1 MAQAKLSP
9 VNNYPATNRKSLRAI
24 LRANTGFLFVAP
36 ALIIF
41 LIFGLYTVI
50 YSGFLSF
57 FRWNGYG
64 NFSILPYKCGPP
76 SCQFVGFDNFAEFL
90 WASPTESHYFWQSLQ
105 NNVIIAVVVTLGTI
119 IIALPLATALSR
131 AMKFQGI
138 LRTLIMLPTVTAG
151 IAIYYVWSFIF
162 QSDGLLNNILQT
174 IGLGFLQAKQGW
186 LSQPDRAL
194 PALMAVMI
202 WGAVP
207 LATILYMAGIQTIN
221 RELYE
226 SGILDG
232 ANALQLL
239 WHITWPLL
247 HPITVIIVITS
258 INSAFQGYEMVY
270 LMTGGGPA
278 GHTEVVGL
286 QVFEY
291 GFGSSQQLG
300 LASAMSWLLFLVVF
314 VIALINL
321 RFFRAKD

>member
-1 MAQAKLSP
+1 MAQANISAIDKRQGRP
-9 VNNYPATNRKSLRAI
+9 RKSFRAI
-24 LRANTGFLFVAP
+24 LRANSGFLFVAP
-36 ALIIF
+36 AMLIF
-41 LIFGLYTVI
+41 LVFGLYTVI
-50 YSGFLSF
+50 YSGVLSF

-64 NFSILPYKCGPP
+64 DFSLIPFKCGPP
-76 SCQFVGFDNFAEFL
+76 SCQFVGLDNFTEFL
-90 WASPTESHYFWQSLQ
+90 FVNPTESHYFWQSIQ
-105 NNVIIAVVVTLGTI
+105 NNIIIAVVVTIGTI
-119 IIALPLATALSR
+119 VIALPLATALSR
-131 AMKFQGI
+131 AMRFQGL

-162 QSDGLLNNILQT
+162 QSDGLLNNILGT
-174 IGLGFLQAKQGW
+174 FGLGFLQAKQGW
-186 LSQPDRAL
+186 LSQSDRAL
-194 PALMAVMI
+194 PALMIVMI

-207 LATILYMAGIQTIN
+207 FATILYMAGIQTIN

-247 HPITVIIVITS
+247 YPITVIITITS
-258 INSAFQGYEMVY
+258 INNAFQGYEMVY

-314 VIALINL
+314 IIALINL

>member
-1 MAQAKLSP
+1 MAQAKLST
-9 VNNYPATNRKSLRAI
+9 VDNLSGRRRKSLRAI
-24 LRANTGFLFVAP
+24 VRANSGFLFVAP
-36 ALIIF
+36 AMLIF
-41 LIFGLYTVI
+41 LVFGFYTVI

-57 FRWNGYG
+57 FRWNGFG
-64 NFSILPYKCGPP
+64 KFSLLPYDCGPP
-76 SCQFVGFDNFAEFL
+76 SCQFVGLDNFTEFL
-90 WASPTESHYFWQSLQ
+90 YMSPTESHYFWLSLQ
-105 NNVIIAVVVTLGTI
+105 NNVVIAVVVTLGTI

-131 AMKFQGI
+131 ALKFQGI

-162 QSDGLLNNILQT
+162 QSDGLLNNLLDT
-174 IGLGFLQAKQGW
+174 FGLGFLQAKQGW
-186 LSQPDRAL
+186 LSQSDRAL
-194 PALMAVMI
+194 PALMVVMI
-202 WGAVP
+202 WSAVP

-232 ANALQLL
+232 ANAFQLL
-239 WHITWPLL
+239 RHITWPLL
-247 HPITVIIVITS
+247 YPITVIIMITS

-291 GFGSSQQLG
+291 GFGKSQQLG